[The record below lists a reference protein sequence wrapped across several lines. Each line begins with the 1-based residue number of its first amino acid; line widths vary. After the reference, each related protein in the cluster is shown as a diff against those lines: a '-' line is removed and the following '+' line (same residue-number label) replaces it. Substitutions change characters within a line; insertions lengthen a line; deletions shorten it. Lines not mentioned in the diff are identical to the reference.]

1 MSTFAD
7 FSDILHEPTCSRAYA
22 LYVCAA
28 DFFYTHIG
36 ANANC
41 CNTIEESLARVSG
54 PKLPNASIRTAD
66 KSTSLRQ
73 QLMPD
78 TPLE

>member
-1 MSTFAD
+1 M
-7 FSDILHEPTCSRAYA
+7 LCM
-22 LYVCAA
+22 YVPPI
-28 DFFYTHIG
+28 FFYTHIG